1 MVALFTCMADIG
13 TLLTEYGYLLV
24 VSFILFEQL
33 GLPLPATPVMLAVGA
48 YARTSDLSLPLLI
61 GSGVVACVSADWVWY
76 TLGRK
81 YGNRLVRFLCRL
93 TLEPDDCSRRSG
105 DLYHRY
111 GVLALVTAKFVPG
124 LNTVAAPLAG
134 VLRLKRHRFLLWDTA
149 GATLWITT
157 MLSTG
162 YLFSNQVEAIGGWLS
177 RMGAGAVAVLLLFLA
192 AYLGLKLW
200 VRRRFVMK
208 LRTARISPQEVWK
221 RMRAGEAITV
231 VDLRHGR
238 EVEVVG
244 AKVPGAL
251 QILPADLSAEAGK
264 IPADSEV
271 ILYCSCPNEATSAR
285 TAMRLQ
291 NRGISH
297 IRPLLGGYDGWVHA
311 GLPVSSVRAV
321 RMGEPGPVRYSNG
334 EFPKQRL
341 EAAPPRADRN

>member
-1 MVALFTCMADIG
+1 MPPLTFMADIG
-13 TLLTEYGYLLV
+13 ALLTEYGYLLV

-61 GSGVVACVSADWVWY
+61 GSGVAACVSADFVWY

-134 VLRLKRHRFLLWDTA
+134 VLRMKRSQFLVWDVT
-149 GATLWITT
+149 GAILWIST
-157 MLSTG
+157 MLGTG
-162 YLFSNQVEAIGGWLS
+162 FLFSSQVEAIGGWLS
-177 RMGAGAVAVLLLFLA
+177 RLGAGAVVVLLLFLV

-200 VRRRFVMK
+200 VRQRFVTK
-208 LRTARISPQEVWK
+208 LRTARISPEEVWA

-251 QILPADLSAEAGK
+251 QILPGDLNEEAGK
-264 IPADSEV
+264 IPAGGEV

-291 NRGISH
+291 SRGIAH
-297 IRPLLGGYDGWVHA
+297 IRPLLGGFEGWVHA

-321 RMGEPGPVRYSNG
+321 RMGEPGPLRYSNG
-334 EFPKQRL
+334 ELAKHL
-341 EAAPPRADRN
+341 AEPPPPLADRK

>member
-1 MVALFTCMADIG
+1 MADIG

-81 YGNRLVRFLCRL
+81 YGGRLVRFLCRL

-149 GATLWITT
+149 GATLWIST

-177 RMGAGAVAVLLLFLA
+177 RMGAGAVAVLLLFFA
-192 AYLGLKLW
+192 VYLGLKLW
-200 VRRRFVMK
+200 VRRRFVMSYAPRGSHHRRFGNGCALGK
-208 LRTARISPQEVWK
+208 QSPLWTCGMAERWRWWGPK
-221 RMRAGEAITV
+221 YR
-231 VDLRHGR
+231 GR
-238 EVEVVG
+238 SRSF
-244 AKVPGAL
+244 
-251 QILPADLSAEAGK
+251 QQ
-264 IPADSEV
+264 
-271 ILYCSCPNEATSAR
+271 TSAQRQARSPR
-285 TAMRLQ
+285 T
-291 NRGISH
+291 
-297 IRPLLGGYDGWVHA
+297 
-311 GLPVSSVRAV
+311 VR
-321 RMGEPGPVRYSNG
+321 
-334 EFPKQRL
+334 
-341 EAAPPRADRN
+341 